1 MSPGYILSNYTYL
14 FLLTMARYLGIFLIT
29 PIFSSSVIVNRVK
42 IGFSFLLALI
52 TLPIIQQQSQAI
64 QFPDHG
70 LLLLADILKELSIGF
85 IMGFAVLLV
94 FSAIQLAGQY
104 IDMRMAFRMANVVN
118 PMTNSQSP
126 LVGQFKNIMSILVFL
141 AINGHH
147 IIIYNIYKSFSIVP
161 IGEAVYSNQLFRFIF
176 RESADIFILSFKIAL
191 PVIGTIF
198 IVDVIL
204 GFLARAVPQMNLFI
218 IGLPIKILVGL
229 IFLILSISAVI
240 HFYTDV
246 FNQMF
251 DELIELLH
259 ILSGG

>member
-1 MSPGYILSNYTYL
+1 M
-14 FLLTMARYLGIFLIT
+14 GIFLIT
-29 PIFSSSVIVNRVK
+29 PIFSSGVIVNRVK

-52 TLPIIQQQSQAI
+52 TLPIIQETQSL

-70 LLLLADILKELSIGF
+70 LLIVADILKELSIGF
-85 IMGFAVLLV
+85 LMGFTVLLT

-104 IDMRMAFRMANVVN
+104 IDMRMAFRMANTVN
-118 PMTNSQSP
+118 PMTNSQTP
-126 LVGQFKNIMSILVFL
+126 LVGQFKNIMAVLVFL

-147 IIIYNIYKSFSIVP
+147 ILIYNLYKSFTIISLGKV
-161 IGEAVYSNQLFRFIF
+161 AYNKQLFKYIF
-176 RESADIFILSFKIAL
+176 RGTADIFILSFKIAL

-218 IGLPIKILVGL
+218 IGLPVKILVGF
-229 IFLILSISAVI
+229 IFLLLSISAVV
-240 HFYTDV
+240 HFYSDI

-251 DELIELLH
+251 DDIMKLLH
-259 ILSGG
+259 IMGGG